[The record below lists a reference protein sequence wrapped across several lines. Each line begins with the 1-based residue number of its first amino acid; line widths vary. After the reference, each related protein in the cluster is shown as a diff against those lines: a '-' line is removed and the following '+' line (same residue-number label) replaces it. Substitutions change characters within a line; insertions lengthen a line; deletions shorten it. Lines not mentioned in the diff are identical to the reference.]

1 MNHDR
6 QNIILTGFMG
16 TGKSTVGRL
25 LAARLG
31 FEWIDT
37 DDLIE
42 VRHGPIPQIFAH
54 QGEAVFRALERA
66 VAIELANRSRL
77 VISTGGRMML
87 DSTSAAALERSGVV
101 FCLTAAPD
109 HIFDRLSDD
118 QQADRPLLAGPDPHQ
133 RIVDLLWERRTGYGR
148 FRQVA
153 TDGRTPDEVAATVL
167 AMLADNGC
175 GP

>member
-1 MNHDR
+1 
-6 QNIILTGFMG
+6 MG

-31 FEWIDT
+31 FEWVDT

-42 VRHGPIPQIFAH
+42 ARHGSIPQIFAGD
-54 QGEAVFRALERA
+54 GEAAFRALERA
-66 VAIELANRSRL
+66 VALELAERSRL

-87 DSTSAAALERSGVV
+87 DPAAAAALEQNGVV
-101 FCLTAAPD
+101 FCLTASPG
-109 HIFDRLSDD
+109 HIVDRLDADPS
-118 QQADRPLLAGPDPHQ
+118 ADRPLLASDHPQ
-133 RIVDLLWERRTGYGR
+133 RRIQDLLAERREGYER

-153 TDGRTPDEVAATVL
+153 TDGRTPEEVADGVL
-167 AMLADNGC
+167 AMLAET